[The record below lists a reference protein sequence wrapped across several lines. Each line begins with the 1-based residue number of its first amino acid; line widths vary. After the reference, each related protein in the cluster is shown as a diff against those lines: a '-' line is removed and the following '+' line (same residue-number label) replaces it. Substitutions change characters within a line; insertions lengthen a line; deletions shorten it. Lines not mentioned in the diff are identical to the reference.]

1 MEEKKR
7 IISKSDLISDLVVGA
22 VLIAVVIYAL
32 LTPGGWFTGLVA
44 LLGLAT
50 LVNLYNKQKEAGI
63 LNRDSEDILAVIKA
77 EKDELAE
84 NVRLLKAEKT
94 SLGRA
99 LDSASEEKD
108 NAIAALTAF
117 KEKYRVLKNDYL
129 KLAKQNEAISNE
141 NAQLHERMDD
151 LGKQNSDYAEKYQTA
166 GQDLDNANQKVQE
179 LTQALEAKK
188 TQSKT
193 SRNSPKTGDEEPES
207 TSADKKPRKRQYTKK
222 DVARIKAEL
231 RSVNLKPKDDAES
244 GK

>member
-7 IISKSDLISDLVVGA
+7 IISKADLISDLVEGA
-22 VLIAVVIYAL
+22 VLIAVVIYTL

-50 LVNLYNKQKEAGI
+50 LVNLYVKQKEAGI
-63 LNRDSEDILAVIKA
+63 LNRDSADILAVLKS

-84 NVRLLKAEKT
+84 KVRRLKAEKT

-99 LDSASEEKD
+99 LDSASEERD
-108 NAIAALTAF
+108 
-117 KEKYRVLKNDYL
+117 
-129 KLAKQNEAISNE
+129 
-141 NAQLHERMDD
+141 
-151 LGKQNSDYAEKYQTA
+151 KYQTEYQKISKQQEEA
-166 GQDLDNANQKVQE
+166 SRDLDDANQKVQE

-193 SRNSPKTGDEEPES
+193 SWPSPKTGDEEPES
-207 TSADKKPRKRQYTKK
+207 TSTDKKPRKRQYTKK
-222 DVARIKAEL
+222 DVARIKSEL

>member
-7 IISKSDLISDLVVGA
+7 IISKADVISDLVVGA
-22 VLIAVVIYAL
+22 VLIGVVVYAL

-50 LVNLYNKQKEAGI
+50 LVNLYIKQKEAGI
-63 LNRDSEDILAVIKA
+63 LNRDSADILAVLKS

-84 NVRLLKAEKT
+84 KVRRLKAEKT

-99 LDSASEEKD
+99 LDSASEERD
-108 NAIAALTAF
+108 
-117 KEKYRVLKNDYL
+117 
-129 KLAKQNEAISNE
+129 
-141 NAQLHERMDD
+141 
-151 LGKQNSDYAEKYQTA
+151 KYQTEY
-166 GQDLDNANQKVQE
+166 QKISKQ
-179 LTQALEAKK
+179 LEEV
-188 TQSKT
+188 TGNLSKT
-193 SRNSPKTGDEEPES
+193 EGKEPES

-222 DVARIKAEL
+222 DVARIKSEL